1 MVLRTRAVSFPPA
14 PGFTVIYQ
22 LRYAFESRPTMA
34 DVEAARD
41 RWIKRR
47 KQPPGVEVSAV
58 AWNMENDAE
67 GTRRAIKA
75 GGYLGNAG
83 VVKFYGAPDLTL
95 CDYDKP
101 DRPPTWYH
109 IARVARMINASP
121 LWMRLDRTKNGWHMV
136 ICWNRDF
143 KAIETVALQAA
154 LGSDVKREA
163 YNLGRVMSGKAK
175 DWKWNVLFLYKL

>member
-1 MVLRTRAVSFPPA
+1 M
-14 PGFTVIYQ
+14 IYQ
-22 LRYAFESRPTMA
+22 LRYAFNFRPTLA

-41 RWIKRR
+41 RWLRHSK
-47 KQPPGVEVSAV
+47 PAPGVEVSAV
-58 AWNMENDAE
+58 AWNREEDAA
-67 GTRRAIKA
+67 GTRRAIRS

-101 DRPPTWYH
+101 DKPATGYH
-109 IARVARMINASP
+109 VARVARMLNAKP
-121 LWMRLDRTKNGWHMV
+121 LWTRLDRTKNGWHMV
-136 ICWNRDF
+136 IQWNREF
-143 KAIETVALQAA
+143 APLEVVALQAA

-163 YNLGRVMSGKAK
+163 YNLGRVMSGKAT